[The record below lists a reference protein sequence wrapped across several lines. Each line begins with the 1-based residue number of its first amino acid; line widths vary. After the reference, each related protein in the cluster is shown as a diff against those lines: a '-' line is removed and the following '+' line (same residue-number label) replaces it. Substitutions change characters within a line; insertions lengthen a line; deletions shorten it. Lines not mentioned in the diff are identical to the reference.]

1 MNKHVRLALSA
12 AIAACL
18 MPGLALAQ
26 NNDQAQTT
34 APPAASKRPKAQQ
47 PSAANAKSLEQV
59 VVTGNTA
66 TGGLKKIDTS
76 YTVTTATAEQIKMA
90 NPKSTAD
97 LLKIS
102 PGLWPE
108 STGGQ
113 TGANIEIAGFPGGG
127 DAPYFS
133 TQMMGSPLYGMPTL
147 SFFETTS
154 IFRLDDT
161 VDRTEIVQGGPSV
174 VFGDGQIGAT
184 ANFILK
190 QGTEVP
196 SGSIGVTYG
205 S

>member
-1 MNKHVRLALSA
+1 MNKYVQLALSA

-26 NNDQAQTT
+26 NDDQTQGT
-34 APPAASKRPKAQQ
+34 APQSTPVPPANTRAQQ
-47 PSAANAKSLEQV
+47 KPSAANAKSLEQV

-66 TGGLKKIDTS
+66 TGGLRKIDTS

-133 TQMMGSPLYGMPTL
+133 TQMMGS
-147 SFFETTS
+147 
-154 IFRLDDT
+154 
-161 VDRTEIVQGGPSV
+161 
-174 VFGDGQIGAT
+174 
-184 ANFILK
+184 
-190 QGTEVP
+190 
-196 SGSIGVTYG
+196 
-205 S
+205 